1 MEVSMAPQQAERL
14 KSKQKTNRQDNKK
27 AIEEGE
33 ASTRRPLSERTQSHP
48 EHNSEPADGR
58 LTQEEMWAYG
68 LGLFGIG
75 LGLAEL
81 MAPRRLARM
90 IGAPPRHDGLVRAMG
105 FREIASGIG
114 ILTQRAP
121 AMAVWSRVAGDAMDL
136 ACLSAA
142 FMSNRSN
149 RGRVALAT
157 AAVAGA
163 TLLDVITAQQ
173 LSRGVQTRNGAIPF
187 TVTLT
192 INRKPDE
199 LYRYWRDFANLPK
212 FMKHL
217 DRVESDGERWSHWVA
232 KGPAGSTI
240 EWDGEITDDRPNELI
255 AWRSVKGSKVDHAG
269 SIRFEPA
276 TGDRGTIVT
285 VNVQYRPPL
294 GTVGDVIA
302 AWSGEDPNHT
312 VKMDLRRFK
321 QMMETG
327 EIITTQGQPARRAES
342 TSWKYDSAVRR

>member
-1 MEVSMAPQQAERL
+1 MAPQHAKRSKL
-14 KSKQKTNRQDNKK
+14 KRNTSKSGNQEVGGGRIATGSRALSQR
-27 AIEEGE
+27 
-33 ASTRRPLSERTQSHP
+33 TRSHP
-48 EHNSEPADGR
+48 EHNGEPANGS

-68 LGLFGIG
+68 MGVFGIG

-90 IGAPPRHDGLVRAMG
+90 IGAPPGYGGLIRAMG
-105 FREIASGIG
+105 LREIASGVG
-114 ILTQRAP
+114 ILTQREP
-121 AMAVWSRVAGDAMDL
+121 ATAVWSRVAGDAIDL
-136 ACLSAA
+136 ACLGAA
-142 FMSNRSN
+142 FISNRSN
-149 RGRVALAT
+149 RGRVVLAT

-163 TLLDVITAQQ
+163 TLFDMITAHQ
-173 LSRGVQTRNGAIPF
+173 LSRGVQTRNGAIPL

-199 LYRYWRDFANLPK
+199 LYRYWRDFSNLPK

-217 DRVESDGERWSHWVA
+217 DRIESNGERRSHWVA

-240 EWDGEITDDRPNELI
+240 EWDAEITDDRPNEFI
-255 AWRSVKGSKVDHAG
+255 AWRSVEGSEVGHAG

-276 TGDRGTIVT
+276 TGVRGTMVT
-285 VNVQYRPPL
+285 VNMQYRPPL
-294 GTVGDVIA
+294 GTVGDAIA

-321 QMMETG
+321 QVMETG
-327 EIITTQGQPARRAES
+327 EVITTEGQPAGRKES
-342 TSWKYDSAVRR
+342 TSWKYDSAARG